1 MLAYLHLVQDGAGTG
16 GYYLRVNDRSV
27 AFVNYALQIIHYF
40 HGRGVVTCDE
50 FATPRDT
57 HAALQAIAAL
67 HFGVTE
73 IRFEQPNTAP
83 FTE

>member
-1 MLAYLHLVQDGAGTG
+1 MIAYLHLVQYGAGAG
-16 GYYLRVNDRSV
+16 GYYLRVNDRFV
-27 AFVNYALQIIHYF
+27 AFVNYTRRVIKYYP
-40 HGRGVVTCDE
+40 GRGVGTCDG

-73 IRFEQPNTAP
+73 IRFEQSNTVP